1 MTSGLSVAKVHGFFI
16 GSFVFLLTRPKKHP
30 SKFTLA
36 MFLESRMA
44 LTFGNFQYEQFL
56 GHSMTTVVVG
66 DSQCLTSEMKL
77 FQSLSNSA
85 TCCRIFSCPSL
96 LFLLT
101 EFHCVPPVHGIEA
114 KMVVGTALYMVHR
127 FFAYSKP
134 SADVPSISAVMRVV
148 TQ

>member
-1 MTSGLSVAKVHGFFI
+1 
-16 GSFVFLLTRPKKHP
+16 
-30 SKFTLA
+30 
-36 MFLESRMA
+36 
-44 LTFGNFQYEQFL
+44 
-56 GHSMTTVVVG
+56 MTTVVVG

-114 KMVVGTALYMVHR
+114 KMVVGTSLSLLYR
-127 FFAYSKP
+127 FLAYSKP
-134 SADVPSISAVMRVV
+134 FADVPSISAVMRVV
-148 TQ
+148 TQLVASLLYFREPMCESSEQHHSIIWRQLVLPLRSALAAKAGEAELDEAPGGPGRL